1 MEILYDEMSG
11 QPAKWDVDCECITEY
26 DRDASCILNLADSRR
41 KI

>member
-11 QPAKWDVDCECITEY
+11 QPAKWDAECECITEY